1 MRRATIRQLQV
12 FVEAARLL
20 SFARVSERLHLTPA
34 AVSFQIKQLESITG
48 SALFERI
55 GKRVRL
61 TDAGH
66 LLLGYA
72 EMIINALGDAGQVLS
87 SYNFQLPTI
96 SAPPMAPNSRSVKRD
111 SPLHITTLPG
121 AGSLARFR

>member
-34 AVSFQIKQLESITG
+34 AVSFQIKQLESISG
-48 SALFERI
+48 SPLFERI
-55 GKRVRL
+55 GKRVRQ
-61 TDAGH
+61 TDAGR

-72 EMIINALGDAGQVLS
+72 EMIINALGDADQVLASFKGLRGGRVGLDVGPRCGQGTVRVPRHLS
-87 SYNFQLPTI
+87 SRGRQAAT
-96 SAPPMAPNSRSVKRD
+96 D
-111 SPLHITTLPG
+111 GPG
-121 AGSLARFR
+121 